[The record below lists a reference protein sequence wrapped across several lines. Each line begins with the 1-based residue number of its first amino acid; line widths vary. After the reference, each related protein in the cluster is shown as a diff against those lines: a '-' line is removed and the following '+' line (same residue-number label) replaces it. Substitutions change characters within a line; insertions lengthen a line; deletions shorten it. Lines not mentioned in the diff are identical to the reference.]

1 MIAKVTH
8 LHKTLN
14 GREIIKDISFTLE
27 KGTIHAILGPNGVG
41 KTTTIRL
48 LTGLLKPSE
57 GAIQVFDM
65 ETTDPHFDRIR
76 QYIGVQND
84 GNLYESLTIRENL
97 EIWAQFY
104 NMTKIDSENRMNE
117 LLAHFNLL
125 DRKESKVGSLSK
137 GMKQK
142 VAIIRA
148 LLHHPQLLI
157 LDEPTSGLDPSASED
172 LIAILQHFVKHEG
185 MTIFMCTH
193 QLQGLEQIA
202 DHLLIMYDGRFI
214 ASGQASGL
222 LREEWPETSFDIR
235 TVDAHATLKVMKEKL
250 AIDAQLHSEDGQAV
264 RVTVPEREMISRVI
278 EALVHHHIDIITVTE
293 VKHTIKELYFKKIGE
308 VQNAK
313 A

>member
-104 NMTKIDSENRMNE
+104 NMTKMDSENRMNE

-142 VAIIRA
+142 V
-148 LLHHPQLLI
+148 
-157 LDEPTSGLDPSASED
+157 
-172 LIAILQHFVKHEG
+172 
-185 MTIFMCTH
+185 
-193 QLQGLEQIA
+193 
-202 DHLLIMYDGRFI
+202 
-214 ASGQASGL
+214 
-222 LREEWPETSFDIR
+222 
-235 TVDAHATLKVMKEKL
+235 
-250 AIDAQLHSEDGQAV
+250 
-264 RVTVPEREMISRVI
+264 
-278 EALVHHHIDIITVTE
+278 
-293 VKHTIKELYFKKIGE
+293 
-308 VQNAK
+308 
-313 A
+313 